1 MWKTTCTQFRMRA
14 PAAPSQVSAVE
25 PTNTDCFEYVR
36 SYITASA
43 DHCRQRCAR
52 DNLLQSLFEKGDSHR
67 ERACPDEGVRW
78 ARTRESES
86 QRTPPTTPSAA
97 DLLAKNDRPL
107 GHFQRGVCRRA
118 KCKSTAEIT
127 FKKRRTARY
136 SASKPHVAFAS
147 TAPWVCAVR
156 RCRAHLRSHLDALT
170 HPGNGARGRID
181 QHCSCGVHG
190 RLSYRICSRWP
201 FRPTDEPLAS
211 ASDLCNY

>member
-1 MWKTTCTQFRMRA
+1 MCALISPLLRTTAGKDVLVTIFYNRCSRR
-14 PAAPSQVSAVE
+14 E
-25 PTNTDCFEYVR
+25 
-36 SYITASA
+36 TAIASG
-43 DHCRQRCAR
+43 
-52 DNLLQSLFEKGDSHR
+52 L
-67 ERACPDEGVRW
+67 
-78 ARTRESES
+78 ARTRVSGGREPANRNLSERHQQHL
-86 QRTPPTTPSAA
+86 QRRIS
-97 DLLAKNDRPL
+97 LQRMIDRSVISSEAL
-107 GHFQRGVCRRA
+107 CRRA